1 MAENKSTLRDL
12 VVLKLIDSLEEKE
25 EESNGRGK
33 KKNWIKKEK
42 NYNITQ
48 ALYKNYKWKTQ
59 MGSRGS

>member
-42 NYNITQ
+42 N
-48 ALYKNYKWKTQ
+48 
-59 MGSRGS
+59 